1 MLNKSRNARNR
12 GIYHSQSLLILKIT
26 EVLKKEGFLKLKVKA
41 RVLVPQLKKKRGIT
55 KFDDCEAK
63 DSDFKSKDKSFV
75 RYRD

>member
-1 MLNKSRNARNR
+1 M
-12 GIYHSQSLLILKIT
+12 
-26 EVLKKEGFLKLKVKA
+26 KLKVKA

-75 RYRD
+75 RHRDWIRILSNESYIDVAVFFGVCIGLMYIDIERER